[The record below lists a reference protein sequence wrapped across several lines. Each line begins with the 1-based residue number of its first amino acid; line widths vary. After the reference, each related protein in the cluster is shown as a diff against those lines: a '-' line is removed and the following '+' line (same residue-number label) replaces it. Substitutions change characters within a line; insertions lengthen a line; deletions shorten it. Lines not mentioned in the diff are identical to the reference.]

1 MGFWKGLKEL
11 SDYSEKRRQRKKQRE
26 KNVNQ
31 NPTEEQL
38 KDNKNAK
45 RAWLWTI
52 LSMLAYAGAFLIVA
66 LGFSNHFAVGIVAM
80 VVVIPVSTIFQK
92 KAIEYAQQQ
101 RRINGKGFFV
111 LLVAYIVPLVI
122 FFAGIFYFT
131 FGWFYR

>member
-1 MGFWKGLKEL
+1 
-11 SDYSEKRRQRKKQRE
+11 
-26 KNVNQ
+26 
-31 NPTEEQL
+31 
-38 KDNKNAK
+38 
-45 RAWLWTI
+45 
-52 LSMLAYAGAFLIVA
+52 MLAYAGAFLIVA